1 MLYEKLKEL
10 SNTDFKRYCG
20 VKRKIFDKMC
30 AIVGDKSAKQRL
42 VAGRASKLVV
52 EDQVLLTLEYLR
64 EYRTMFH
71 IAKSWGLSES
81 TASRIITRVEDIL
94 SRAQEFRLPVK
105 RRENLPPDIEV
116 VVVDVVETLV
126 EGPKKTTSLLFGQE
140 KAAHRKNTSSG
151 LQKDEAHSGYGIR

>member
-1 MLYEKLKEL
+1 MMLYEKLKEL
-10 SNTDFKRYCG
+10 SAADFKRYCG
-20 VKRKIFDKMC
+20 VKRKTFDKMC
-30 AIVGDKSAKQRL
+30 EIVLDKSAAQRL
-42 VAGRASKLVV
+42 VSGRPAKLSV

-81 TASRIITRVEDIL
+81 TISRIITRVEDIL
-94 SRAQEFRLPVK
+94 STAPEFHLPVK

-126 EGPKKTTSLLFGQE
+126 ERPQKNNVAIIRE
-140 KAAHRKNTSSG
+140 RKS
-151 LQKDEAHSGYGIR
+151 GIR

>member
-10 SNTDFKRYCG
+10 SAADFKRYCG
-20 VKRKIFDKMC
+20 VKRKTFDKMC
-30 AIVGDKSAKQRL
+30 EIVLDKSAAQRL
-42 VAGRASKLVV
+42 VSGGPAKLSV

-81 TASRIITRVEDIL
+81 TISRIITRVEDIL
-94 SRAQEFRLPVK
+94 SRARDFRLPVK
-105 RRENLPPDIEV
+105 RRANLPPDIEV

-126 EGPKKTTSLLFGQE
+126 ERPKK
-140 KAAHRKNTSSG
+140 NSG
-151 LQKDEAHSGYGIR
+151 DIIRGKRSGTP